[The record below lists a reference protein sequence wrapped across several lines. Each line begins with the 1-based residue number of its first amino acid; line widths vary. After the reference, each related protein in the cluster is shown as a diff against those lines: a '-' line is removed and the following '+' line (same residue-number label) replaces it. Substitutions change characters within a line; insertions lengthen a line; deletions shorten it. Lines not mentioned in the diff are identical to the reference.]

1 MSIPPERI
9 RFLLLESCK
18 LILRN
23 AWMAAMC
30 LEALNTSQYISYIRV
45 NTPSSKCLAE
55 SGFAV
60 PNFLPLPTQHR
71 MKFLQSWCVSSH
83 GHHPWPRDKPFL
95 HRRFQFLAVDEAWE
109 APSAHGAKNGRN
121 QRWPRRGK
129 PSGFTPNVLLQPTKE
144 SELANDQSSLIR
156 SLICT

>member
-121 QRWPRRGK
+121 PTVAAARKAEWFHSQRPLATDKRIGIGK
-129 PSGFTPNVLLQPTKE
+129 WSILTY
-144 SELANDQSSLIR
+144 
-156 SLICT
+156 